1 MTVLFFYGTL
11 RHLPLLQQV
20 LGREVAV
27 EPAALPGHTVARAEA
42 GDWPALVPLAGGLA
56 SGSLMRDA
64 TDSDLER
71 LDFYEGGFGYRLAA
85 QSVRASDGTTLTALV
100 YMPPEGQGS
109 AGDWSLDD
117 WRLTWG
123 NVAVATAAD
132 VMMLMGQRSG
142 AEVARRYGLMQVRGA
157 SRLRA
162 ATAAPATRRHHA
174 GESDVQVLRHRQ
186 SYANFFAL
194 EEYDLTYRRFD
205 GSRSPVI
212 NRAVFVSGDAV
223 TVLPYDPV
231 RDRVL
236 LIEQFRAGPMG
247 RGDPQPWLLE
257 AIAGRIDA
265 GETPEQA
272 ARREAVEEAGLN
284 LGALEF
290 VAGYYPSPG
299 AKSEYIYSY
308 VALTD
313 LPDGIEGVFGVEGEA
328 EDIRGHLIGFEAL
341 MSLIASG
348 EVNNAPLMLTAFWLQ
363 RERARLRAPG
373 HGDSDNTS
381 V

>member
-11 RHLPLLQQV
+11 QHLPLLQQV
-20 LGREVAV
+20 LGREVTV
-27 EPAALPGHTVARAEA
+27 EPAVLPGHTIARAAA
-42 GDWPALVPLAGGLA
+42 GDWPTLVPLSGALA

-64 TDSDLER
+64 TESDLER

-85 QSVRASDGTTLTALV
+85 QSVQTLDGTTLTALV
-100 YMPPEGQGS
+100 YTPPKGQTS

-117 WRLTWG
+117 WCRDWG
-123 NVAVATAAD
+123 DVAVATAAD

-174 GESDVQVLRHRQ
+174 DDSDVQVLRHRQ

-223 TVLPYDPV
+223 TVLPYDPA

-272 ARREAVEEAGLN
+272 ARREAVEEAGLA

-328 EDIRGHLIGFEAL
+328 EDIRGHLVSCETF
-341 MSLIASG
+341 MSLVESG

-363 RERARLRAPG
+363 RERTRLRALR

>member
-1 MTVLFFYGTL
+1 
-11 RHLPLLQQV
+11 
-20 LGREVAV
+20 
-27 EPAALPGHTVARAEA
+27 
-42 GDWPALVPLAGGLA
+42 
-56 SGSLMRDA
+56 
-64 TDSDLER
+64 
-71 LDFYEGGFGYRLAA
+71 
-85 QSVRASDGTTLTALV
+85 
-100 YMPPEGQGS
+100 
-109 AGDWSLDD
+109 
-117 WRLTWG
+117 
-123 NVAVATAAD
+123 
-132 VMMLMGQRSG
+132 MLMGQRSG

-174 GESDVQVLRHRQ
+174 DESDVQVLLHRQ

-223 TVLPYDPV
+223 TVLPFDPV
-231 RDRVL
+231 RDCVL

-363 RERARLRAPG
+363 RERVRLRTPR

>member
-20 LGREVAV
+20 LGREVTV

-42 GDWPALVPLAGGLA
+42 GDWPTLVPLAGALA
-56 SGSLMRDA
+56 PGSLMRDV

-117 WRLTWG
+117 WRLNWG
-123 NVAVATAAD
+123 DVAVATAAD

-174 GESDVQVLRHRQ
+174 DESDVQVLLHRQ

-223 TVLPYDPV
+223 TVLPFDPV
-231 RDRVL
+231 RDCVL

-363 RERARLRAPG
+363 RERVRLRTPR